1 MIEIKNIHK
10 TFGNNTILRGIDLSI
25 DKGQVVV
32 ILGPSGSGK
41 TTFLRCL
48 NALEIPEQGTIQ
60 FTGEQPLAVD
70 FAAKNAKKEI
80 LALRRKSGMVFQNY
94 NLFPHKTALEN
105 VMEGPVYVQG
115 KKPEQAKAEALKLL
129 EKVGLADK
137 AELYPFQ
144 LSGGQ
149 QQRVGIARALA
160 IQPEL
165 MLFDEPTSAL
175 DPELVQ
181 DVLNTMKELAN
192 EGWTMVVVTHEI
204 KFALDVADVVVVMD
218 GGEIV
223 EQGSPK
229 QLFENPQHERTKR
242 FLHQIRAD

>member
-70 FAAKNAKKEI
+70 FAAKNAEKEI